1 MFWPTTNLILPLSTN
16 HFIRV
21 PNLPLGYML
30 FRTWSHYRA
39 LNGGKYLEALLSRNL
54 VAPTPSKEM
63 DEIYAAGLPSNASQP
78 ASEKTPFQS
87 NENSET
93 MLLKRWNGKLIAE
106 TFQLPELEIE
116 ISRAVDQVEAMVT
129 GEAKADNHA
138 VKDKVAGLEPAQE
151 KQ

>member
-1 MFWPTTNLILPLSTN
+1 
-16 HFIRV
+16 
-21 PNLPLGYML
+21 ML

-63 DEIYAAGLPSNASQP
+63 DEMYAAGLPTNGSQI
-78 ASEKTPFQS
+78 ASENSPLQA
-87 NENSET
+87 NEKGEA

-106 TFQLPELEIE
+106 TFKLPELEIE

-129 GEAKADNHA
+129 GEVKAEEHA
-138 VKDKVAGLEPAQE
+138 AKDKMTAEAASE

>member
-1 MFWPTTNLILPLSTN
+1 
-16 HFIRV
+16 
-21 PNLPLGYML
+21 ML

-63 DEIYAAGLPSNASQP
+63 DDMYATGLPTNSSRTASANPPLRQ
-78 ASEKTPFQS
+78 
-87 NENSET
+87 NEIGET

-129 GEAKADNHA
+129 SEVKAEEHA
-138 VKDKVAGLEPAQE
+138 VKDKVTAQTTSE
-151 KQ
+151 SLPKKQ

>member
-1 MFWPTTNLILPLSTN
+1 
-16 HFIRV
+16 
-21 PNLPLGYML
+21 ML

-63 DEIYAAGLPSNASQP
+63 DEMYAAGLPTTGSQA
-78 ASEKTPFQS
+78 ASEYSPLQP
-87 NENSET
+87 NDNGET

-106 TFQLPELEIE
+106 TFKLPELEIE

-129 GEAKADNHA
+129 GDVKADEHA
-138 VKDKVAGLEPAQE
+138 VKDKMTAEAASE

>member
-1 MFWPTTNLILPLSTN
+1 
-16 HFIRV
+16 
-21 PNLPLGYML
+21 ML

-63 DEIYAAGLPSNASQP
+63 DDMYAAGLPTNSSRTASANPPLQ
-78 ASEKTPFQS
+78 Q
-87 NENSET
+87 NEIGET

-129 GEAKADNHA
+129 GEKKAEEHA
-138 VKDKVAGLEPAQE
+138 VKDKVTAQTASESLSE

>member
-1 MFWPTTNLILPLSTN
+1 
-16 HFIRV
+16 
-21 PNLPLGYML
+21 ML

-39 LNGGKYLEALLSRNL
+39 LNGGKYLEALLLRNL

-63 DEIYAAGLPSNASQP
+63 DEMYAAGLPANSSQS
-78 ASEKTPFQS
+78 ASETSTLQP
-87 NENSET
+87 NDNGET

-106 TFQLPELEIE
+106 TFKLPELEIE

-129 GEAKADNHA
+129 GEVKAEDHA
-138 VKDKVAGLEPAQE
+138 VKDKVTAEAASE

>member
-1 MFWPTTNLILPLSTN
+1 MNFLLLPLCTNLLK
-16 HFIRV
+16 RV

-39 LNGGKYLEALLSRNL
+39 LKGGKYLEALLARNL

-63 DEIYAAGLPSNASQP
+63 DEMYAAGLPADVTQP
-78 ASEKTPFQS
+78 ASNNTPSGQ
-87 NENSET
+87 NEDGET

-106 TFQLPELEIE
+106 SFKLPELEIE
-116 ISRAVDQVEAMVT
+116 ISRAVDQVEAMMT
-129 GEAKADNHA
+129 GEVKAEEQTAKDNVTVVPA
-138 VKDKVAGLEPAQE
+138 LESPSQ

>member
-1 MFWPTTNLILPLSTN
+1 
-16 HFIRV
+16 
-21 PNLPLGYML
+21 ML

-63 DEIYAAGLPSNASQP
+63 DEMYAAGLPTNGSQP
-78 ASEKTPFQS
+78 ASKNSPLPP
-87 NENSET
+87 NEHGET

-106 TFQLPELEIE
+106 AFKLPELEIE

-129 GEAKADNHA
+129 GEAKAEEHA
-138 VKDKVAGLEPAQE
+138 VKDKMTAEAASE